1 MTKKIKLTIQEI
13 VCDFERMIRH
23 HERLDVHFD
32 FEKADENEIDEF
44 HDEMLGLMEKYLP
57 GYEKHVP
64 KDYLKDETP
73 TFDKALIL
81 YGELYRNF
89 KEMFYQLVQA

>member
-1 MTKKIKLTIQEI
+1 
-13 VCDFERMIRH
+13 
-23 HERLDVHFD
+23 
-32 FEKADENEIDEF
+32 
-44 HDEMLGLMEKYLP
+44 MEKYLP

-81 YGELYRNF
+81 YGELYNNF
-89 KEMFYQLVQA
+89 REMFYQLV